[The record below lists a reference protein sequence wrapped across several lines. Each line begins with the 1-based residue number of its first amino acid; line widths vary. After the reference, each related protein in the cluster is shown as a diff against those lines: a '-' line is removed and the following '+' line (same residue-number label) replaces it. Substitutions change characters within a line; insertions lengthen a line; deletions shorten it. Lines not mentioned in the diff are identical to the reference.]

1 MKLTR
6 TEIVAA
12 AAAGALGIGLVT
24 AVLMDSWQWS
34 LGLLGALMV
43 DLAAVVLVVLG
54 RQEATRSADLE
65 RLERKVDNVALRV
78 VTESQATHRELSGL
92 IEQLGADLDRRDTR

>member
-6 TEIVAA
+6 TEIIAAIAVAV
-12 AAAGALGIGLVT
+12 IGLALVV
-24 AVLMDSWQWS
+24 AILMDSWRWS
-34 LGLLGALMV
+34 LALLGALMV
-43 DLAAVVLVVLG
+43 LLAAVVVLVLR
-54 RQEATRSADLE
+54 RQDATRSADLE

-92 IEQLGADLDRRDTR
+92 IEQLGADLGRRDLS